1 MKGLSSKIKVK
12 KRKTFKKSNDMSK
25 RSYLQFLKK
34 RGKSK
39 SKTPVDDIVQK
50 NVELM
55 EQNIM
60 PQNIHDVD
68 KTLKQSTVN
77 RVKLLKQPEID
88 IKMPKSVES
97 DKNKNIKSVFVEEG
111 LSQPKFVFDR
121 SNKTTSKSLDKVD
134 KSNDKSSSKSSD
146 KLKDKVVTKPKKKN
160 KKKSEM
166 KKSKKKK
173 TKRKSRKVSFTVKKP
188 KKSECDR
195 FKRQTEEIDKKDD
208 VEVDTIL
215 KDKGIKTTSKN
226 GKLKRD
232 LLKISD
238 KINIKKE

>member
-25 RSYLQFLKK
+25 QSYLQFLKK

-55 EQNIM
+55 EQNIT

-121 SNKTTSKSLDKVD
+121 SSKSSK
-134 KSNDKSSSKSSD
+134 KSSD
-146 KLKDKVVTKPKKKN
+146 KSKDKVESKPKKKN

-166 KKSKKKK
+166 KKSKKKN

-208 VEVDTIL
+208 IEVDTIL
-215 KDKGIKTTSKN
+215 KDKGIKTTGKN

>member
-34 RGKSK
+34 RK

-55 EQNIM
+55 ESNIM

-97 DKNKNIKSVFVEEG
+97 DRNKNIKSVFVEEG

-121 SNKTTSKSLDKVD
+121 SSKPSKKSKD
-134 KSNDKSSSKSSD
+134 KS
-146 KLKDKVVTKPKKKN
+146 KDKVVSKPKKKNKN

-188 KKSECDR
+188 KKSECDK
-195 FKRQTEEIDKKDD
+195 FKRQTDEIDKKDD
-208 VEVDTIL
+208 DEVDTIL
-215 KDKGIKTTSKN
+215 KDKGIKTTGKN
-226 GKLKRD
+226 SKLKRD
-232 LLKISD
+232 LLKHVMDD
-238 KINIKKE
+238 KLNIQKE

>member
-34 RGKSK
+34 RSKSK

-55 EQNIM
+55 EQNIT

-88 IKMPKSVES
+88 IKMPKSVQS
-97 DKNKNIKSVFVEEG
+97 DRNKNMKSVFVEEG

-121 SNKTTSKSLDKVD
+121 SKP
-134 KSNDKSSSKSSD
+134 KSSSKS
-146 KLKDKVVTKPKKKN
+146 KDKVVSKPKKKN
-160 KKKSEM
+160 KKKSEMKKSEM

-195 FKRQTEEIDKKDD
+195 FKQQTEEIDKKDD

-215 KDKGIKTTSKN
+215 KGKGIKTTGKN

>member
-34 RGKSK
+34 RDKSK

-55 EQNIM
+55 ESNIM

-97 DKNKNIKSVFVEEG
+97 DRNKNIKSVFVEEG

-121 SNKTTSKSLDKVD
+121 SSKPSKKSKD
-134 KSNDKSSSKSSD
+134 KS
-146 KLKDKVVTKPKKKN
+146 KDKVVSKPKKKNKN

-166 KKSKKKK
+166 KKSKKKR

-188 KKSECDR
+188 KKSECDK

-208 VEVDTIL
+208 DEVDTIL
-215 KDKGIKTTSKN
+215 KDKGIKTTGKN
-226 GKLKRD
+226 SKLKRD
-232 LLKISD
+232 LLKHVMDD
-238 KINIKKE
+238 KLNIQKE

>member
-55 EQNIM
+55 EQNIT

-97 DKNKNIKSVFVEEG
+97 DRNKNMKSVFVQEG
-111 LSQPKFVFDR
+111 ITQPKFVFDR
-121 SNKTTSKSLDKVD
+121 SSKP
-134 KSNDKSSSKSSD
+134 KSSD
-146 KLKDKVVTKPKKKN
+146 KSKDKSKDKVVSKPKKKN

-215 KDKGIKTTSKN
+215 KDKGIKTTGKN

-238 KINIKKE
+238 KINIQKE

>member
-25 RSYLQFLKK
+25 RRYLQFLKK
-34 RGKSK
+34 RK

-55 EQNIM
+55 EKNIA

-97 DKNKNIKSVFVEEG
+97 DRNKNMKSVFVEEG
-111 LSQPKFVFDR
+111 LTQPKFVFDR

-134 KSNDKSSSKSSD
+134 KSNDKSKDKSNDNSN
-146 KLKDKVVTKPKKKN
+146 DKVVSKPKKKN

-166 KKSKKKK
+166 KKSKKKN

-188 KKSECDR
+188 KKSECDK
-195 FKRQTEEIDKKDD
+195 FKKQTEEIDKKDD
-208 VEVDTIL
+208 IEVDTIL
-215 KDKGIKTTSKN
+215 KDKGIKTTGKN

>member
-55 EQNIM
+55 EQNIT

-97 DKNKNIKSVFVEEG
+97 DRNKNMKSVFVEEG

-121 SNKTTSKSLDKVD
+121 SS
-134 KSNDKSSSKSSD
+134 KSNDKVES
-146 KLKDKVVTKPKKKN
+146 KPKKKN

-166 KKSKKKK
+166 KKFKKKN

-195 FKRQTEEIDKKDD
+195 FKRQTEEIDQKDD

-215 KDKGIKTTSKN
+215 KGKGIKTTGKN

>member
-34 RGKSK
+34 RDKSK

-111 LSQPKFVFDR
+111 LTQPKFVFDR
-121 SNKTTSKSLDKVD
+121 SIKP
-134 KSNDKSSSKSSD
+134 KSSNKSSD
-146 KLKDKVVTKPKKKN
+146 KSKDKVVSKPKKKN

-188 KKSECDR
+188 KKSECDK

-208 VEVDTIL
+208 IEVDTIL
-215 KDKGIKTTSKN
+215 KDKGIKTTGKN

-238 KINIKKE
+238 KINIQKE

>member
-55 EQNIM
+55 EKNIM

-97 DKNKNIKSVFVEEG
+97 DQNKNMKSVFVEEG

-121 SNKTTSKSLDKVD
+121 SSKSSKKSLDK
-134 KSNDKSSSKSSD
+134 
-146 KLKDKVVTKPKKKN
+146 LKDNVVSKPKKKN

-226 GKLKRD
+226 SKLKRD

>member
-1 MKGLSSKIKVK
+1 MKDLSSKIKVK

-25 RSYLQFLKK
+25 RNFLQFLKK
-34 RGKSK
+34 RK
-39 SKTPVDDIVQK
+39 SKTPVDSIVQK

-55 EQNIM
+55 EKNIV
-60 PQNIHDVD
+60 PQNIHDID

-97 DKNKNIKSVFVEEG
+97 DRNKNIKSVFVEEG

-121 SNKTTSKSLDKVD
+121 S
-134 KSNDKSSSKSSD
+134 KSSKKSSD
-146 KLKDKVVTKPKKKN
+146 KSKDKVVSKPKKKN

-166 KKSKKKK
+166 KKFKKKK

-195 FKRQTEEIDKKDD
+195 FKKQTEEIDKKND

-215 KDKGIKTTSKN
+215 KGKGIKTTGKN

-232 LLKISD
+232 LLKHVMDD
-238 KINIKKE
+238 KLNIKKE

>member
-25 RSYLQFLKK
+25 HSYLQFLKK

-55 EQNIM
+55 EQNIT

-88 IKMPKSVES
+88 IKMPKSVQS
-97 DKNKNIKSVFVEEG
+97 DRNKNIKSVFVEEG

-121 SNKTTSKSLDKVD
+121 SSKP
-134 KSNDKSSSKSSD
+134 KSSSKSSD
-146 KLKDKVVTKPKKKN
+146 KSNDNSNDKVVSKPKKKN

-195 FKRQTEEIDKKDD
+195 FKKQTEEIDKKND

-215 KDKGIKTTSKN
+215 KGKGIKTTGKN

>member
-34 RGKSK
+34 RSKSK

-55 EQNIM
+55 EQNIT

-88 IKMPKSVES
+88 IKMPKSVQS
-97 DKNKNIKSVFVEEG
+97 DRNKNMKSVFVEEG

-121 SNKTTSKSLDKVD
+121 SSKSSK
-134 KSNDKSSSKSSD
+134 KSSD
-146 KLKDKVVTKPKKKN
+146 KSKDKVESKPKKKN

-166 KKSKKKK
+166 KKSKKKN

-208 VEVDTIL
+208 IEVDTIL
-215 KDKGIKTTSKN
+215 KDKGIKTTGKN

>member
-25 RSYLQFLKK
+25 RKYLEFLKK
-34 RGKSK
+34 RDKSK

-55 EQNIM
+55 EKNIM

-97 DKNKNIKSVFVEEG
+97 DKNKNMKSVFVEEG
-111 LSQPKFVFDR
+111 LTQPKFVFDR
-121 SNKTTSKSLDKVD
+121 SNKTSSKSL
-134 KSNDKSSSKSSD
+134 NNSSD
-146 KLKDKVVTKPKKKN
+146 KVESKPKKKN

-166 KKSKKKK
+166 KKYKK
-173 TKRKSRKVSFTVKKP
+173 TNTKRVSRKVSFTVKKP

-195 FKRQTEEIDKKDD
+195 FKRQTEEIDKKND
-208 VEVDTIL
+208 VEIDTIL
-215 KDKGIKTTSKN
+215 KDKGIKTTGKN
-226 GKLKRD
+226 SKLKRD